1 MRIVIIGA
9 YAESLI
15 NFRGDLVKAL
25 VSQGHDVVAMAAPCG
40 DSFHGRIETLGA
52 TYCSYLVQRNG
63 TSPLQD
69 LKTLFSLRKGIN
81 EFHPDIVLAYTI
93 KPVIWGGLAF
103 RFSRSNG
110 RFFALITGLG
120 LAFQPGG
127 TKQRLL
133 TGIVTFLYRVALKKA
148 EKVIF
153 QNEEN
158 RQVFVDLKIVN
169 HERTTLVNGS
179 GVNLEHF
186 SELPLPEGR
195 VTFLTISRLLG
206 DKGLRELECAS
217 LSLRKELASAEVN
230 LLGPDD
236 PSPDGISLAEVQSW
250 CDNGALNYLGSAA
263 DVRPHIANC
272 HVYVLPSYHE
282 GMPRTVLEAMAAGRP
297 IITTDVPGCRET
309 VPLTQKGKA
318 QKERG
323 EFVMEGENGFL
334 VQVKNA
340 DALAL
345 AMKRFIDDPA
355 LIRSMGK
362 SSREIAE
369 KKYDVHKVNAVMIE
383 AMGL

>member
-1 MRIVIIGA
+1 M
-9 YAESLI
+9 
-15 NFRGDLVKAL
+15 
-25 VSQGHDVVAMAAPCG
+25 
-40 DSFHGRIETLGA
+40 
-52 TYCSYLVQRNG
+52 
-63 TSPLQD
+63 
-69 LKTLFSLRKGIN
+69 
-81 EFHPDIVLAYTI
+81 
-93 KPVIWGGLAF
+93 
-103 RFSRSNG
+103 
-110 RFFALITGLG
+110 
-120 LAFQPGG
+120 
-127 TKQRLL
+127 
-133 TGIVTFLYRVALKKA
+133 
-148 EKVIF
+148 
-153 QNEEN
+153 
-158 RQVFVDLKIVN
+158 
-169 HERTTLVNGS
+169 
-179 GVNLEHF
+179 
-186 SELPLPEGR
+186 
-195 VTFLTISRLLG
+195 
-206 DKGLRELECAS
+206 
-217 LSLRKELASAEVN
+217 SLRKELASAEVN